1 MEKIIREFALL
12 RYIRNCNRKGEF
24 PKFQEIAK
32 EMSKYVKERED
43 NKERKYRYDKQ
54 LFRRDR
60 ESLKE
65 KGCKIER
72 NKENGYLFNEE
83 GSELIDNF
91 LTAYMLLT
99 AQNKKS
105 LLPPYAIPESR
116 KNTGSEHLSDCIRA
130 IEACHELQL
139 IYYDY
144 RDEKEKSYTVQPYK
158 LKHKDY
164 KWYLLAV
171 DVAHPEIPFKS
182 FALERINEIEEG
194 DTFRPNKQLDFETPY
209 RDAFGMFTDAPAERL
224 VLEFDHRDGNYLMA
238 SPIHPSQKVVSNT
251 KTRITFELYIKP
263 TLDLIME
270 LMKRSWSLTII
281 EPQHLREEFITY
293 WQEAVKRNK
302 KVKSEER
309 KVLRCNKLRLYS
321 EDTIEAYK

>member
-1 MEKIIREFALL
+1 MEKIIREFILL
-12 RYIRNCNRKGEF
+12 RYVRNCNRKGEF

-43 NKERKYRYDKQ
+43 NKERKYRYNKL
-54 LFRRDR
+54 LFFRDR
-60 ESLKE
+60 VALE
-65 KGCKIER
+65 KKRCEITR
-72 NKENGYLFNEE
+72 NKENGYSFNEE
-83 GSELIDNF
+83 GIELIDDL

-99 AQNKKS
+99 AQNKDG
-105 LLPPYAIPESR
+105 LLPSYAIPEPR
-116 KNTGSEHLSDCIRA
+116 RNTGEEHLLDCMRA
-130 IEACHELQL
+130 IETCHELQL

-144 RDEKEKSYTVQPYK
+144 RDEQTKTYTVQPYR

-171 DVAHPEIPFKS
+171 DVAHSEIPFKS
-182 FALERINEIEEG
+182 FALERIHNIEEG

-209 RDAFGMFTDAPAERL
+209 CDAFGMFTDAPAERL
-224 VLEFDHRDGNYLMA
+224 VLEFDHRDGHYLQA
-238 SPIHPSQKVVSNT
+238 SPIHPSQRVVSNT

-302 KVKSEER
+302 KVKSE
-309 KVLRCNKLRLYS
+309 K
-321 EDTIEAYK
+321 

>member
-60 ESLKE
+60 EALEE
-65 KGCKIER
+65 KGCEITR
-72 NKENGYLFNEE
+72 NKENGYSFNEE
-83 GSELIDNF
+83 ESSLVDDL

-99 AQNKKS
+99 ARNKDGL
-105 LLPPYAIPESR
+105 LLPMYVIPEPR
-116 KNTGSEHLSDCIRA
+116 RNTGAEYLPDCMRA
-130 IEACHELQL
+130 IETYHELQL

-144 RDEKEKSYTVQPYK
+144 RDEQTKTYTVQPYR

-171 DVAHPEIPFKS
+171 DVAKPEVPFKS
-182 FALERINEIEEG
+182 FALERIKKIEEG
-194 DTFRPNKQLDFETPY
+194 EKFVPNTELDFETPY
-209 RDAFGMFTDAPAERL
+209 QDAFGMFTDEPAERL

-238 SPIHPSQKVVSNT
+238 SPIHPSQKVVSKT

-281 EPQHLREEFITY
+281 EPQHLREEFVKY
-293 WQEAVKRNK
+293 WEEAIKRNK
-302 KVKSEER
+302 KVKSE
-309 KVLRCNKLRLYS
+309 K
-321 EDTIEAYK
+321 

>member
-1 MEKIIREFALL
+1 MEKIIREFILL
-12 RYIRNCNRKGEF
+12 RYVRNCNRKGEF

-32 EMSKYVKERED
+32 AMSPYVKERED

-60 ESLKE
+60 EALEDKD
-65 KGCKIER
+65 CKIER
-72 NKENGYLFNEE
+72 NKENGYFFDEE
-83 GSELIDNF
+83 GSELIDDL

-99 AQNKKS
+99 AQNKDG
-105 LLPPYAIPESR
+105 LLPTYVIPEPR
-116 KNTGSEHLSDCIRA
+116 RNTGAEHLPDCMHA
-130 IEACHELQL
+130 IEEHYQLQL

-144 RDEKEKSYTVQPYK
+144 RDEQTKTYTVQPYK

-171 DVAHPEIPFKS
+171 DIARPEIPFKS
-182 FALERINEIEEG
+182 FALERIRSIEEG

-209 RDAFGMFTDAPAERL
+209 HDAFGMFTDVPAERL

-238 SPIHPSQKVVSNT
+238 SPIHPSQRVVSKTN
-251 KTRITFELYIKP
+251 TRITFELYIKP

-270 LMKRSWSLTII
+270 LMKRSWSLTIV
-281 EPQHLREEFITY
+281 EPQHLREKFVKY
-293 WQEAVKRNK
+293 WEEAIKRNK
-302 KVKSEER
+302 KVKSEE
-309 KVLRCNKLRLYS
+309 
-321 EDTIEAYK
+321 

>member
-1 MEKIIREFALL
+1 MSAKIRKKNSNTSKTMEKIIREFALL
-12 RYIRNCNRKGEF
+12 RYVRNCNRKGEF

-32 EMSKYVKERED
+32 EMSQYVKERED
-43 NKERKYRYDKQ
+43 NKERKYRYDKL
-54 LFRRDR
+54 LFFRDR
-60 ESLKE
+60 VALE
-65 KGCKIER
+65 KKRCEITR
-72 NKENGYLFNEE
+72 NKENGYSFNEE
-83 GSELIDNF
+83 GIELIDDL

-99 AQNKKS
+99 AQNKDG
-105 LLPPYAIPESR
+105 LLPSYAIPEPR
-116 KNTGSEHLSDCIRA
+116 RNTGEEHLLDCMRA
-130 IEACHELQL
+130 IETCHELQL

-144 RDEKEKSYTVQPYK
+144 RDEQTKTYTVQPYR

-182 FALERINEIEEG
+182 FALERIHNIEEG
-194 DTFRPNKQLDFETPY
+194 DTFHPNKQLDFETPY

-224 VLEFDHRDGNYLMA
+224 VLEFDHRDGHYLQA
-238 SPIHPSQKVVSNT
+238 SPIHPSQRVVSNT

-270 LMKRSWSLTII
+270 LMKRSWLLTII

-302 KVKSEER
+302 KVKSEE
-309 KVLRCNKLRLYS
+309 
-321 EDTIEAYK
+321 

>member
-1 MEKIIREFALL
+1 MEKIIREFILL
-12 RYIRNCNRKGEF
+12 RYVRNCNRKGEF

-32 EMSKYVKERED
+32 AMSPYVKERED

-60 ESLKE
+60 EALEDKD
-65 KGCKIER
+65 CKIER
-72 NKENGYLFNEE
+72 NKENGYFFDEE
-83 GSELIDNF
+83 GSELIDDL

-99 AQNKKS
+99 AQNKDG
-105 LLPPYAIPESR
+105 LLPTYVIPEPR
-116 KNTGSEHLSDCIRA
+116 RNTGAEHLPDCMHA
-130 IEACHELQL
+130 IEEHYQLQL

-144 RDEKEKSYTVQPYK
+144 RDEQTKTYTVQPYK

-171 DVAHPEIPFKS
+171 DIARPEIPFKS
-182 FALERINEIEEG
+182 FALERIRSIEEG

-209 RDAFGMFTDAPAERL
+209 HDAFGMFTDVPAERL

-238 SPIHPSQKVVSNT
+238 SPIHPSQRVVSKTN
-251 KTRITFELYIKP
+251 TRITFELYIKP

-270 LMKRSWSLTII
+270 LMKRSWSLTIV
-281 EPQHLREEFITY
+281 EPQHLREKFVKY
-293 WQEAVKRNK
+293 WEEVVKRNK
-302 KVKSEER
+302 KVKRE
-309 KVLRCNKLRLYS
+309 KY
-321 EDTIEAYK
+321 

>member
-12 RYIRNCNRKGEF
+12 RYVRNCNRKGEF

-32 EMSKYVKERED
+32 EMFKYVKERED
-43 NKERKYRYDKQ
+43 NKERKYRYNKL
-54 LFRRDR
+54 LFFRDR
-60 ESLKE
+60 VALE
-65 KGCKIER
+65 KKRCEITR
-72 NKENGYLFNEE
+72 NKENGYSFNEE
-83 GSELIDNF
+83 GIELIDDL

-99 AQNKKS
+99 AQNKDG
-105 LLPPYAIPESR
+105 LLPSYAIPEPR
-116 KNTGSEHLSDCIRA
+116 RNTGEEHLLDCMRA
-130 IEACHELQL
+130 IETCHELQL

-144 RDEKEKSYTVQPYK
+144 RDEQTKTYTVQPYR

-182 FALERINEIEEG
+182 FALERIHNIEEG

-224 VLEFDHRDGNYLMA
+224 VLEFDHRDGHYLQA

-302 KVKSEER
+302 KVKSEE
-309 KVLRCNKLRLYS
+309 
-321 EDTIEAYK
+321 

>member
-12 RYIRNCNRKGEF
+12 RYVRNCNRKGEF

-32 EMSKYVKERED
+32 EMSQYVTERD
-43 NKERKYRYDKQ
+43 GNRDRRYRYDKL
-54 LFRRDR
+54 LFFRDR
-60 ESLKE
+60 EALEE

-72 NKENGYLFNEE
+72 NKEKGYSFNEE
-83 GSELIDNF
+83 GSELIDDF

-130 IEACHELQL
+130 IETCHELQL
-139 IYYDY
+139 TYYDY
-144 RDEKEKSYTVQPYK
+144 RDEQTKTYTVQPYK

-171 DVAHPEIPFKS
+171 DIAHPEIPFKS
-182 FALERINEIEEG
+182 FALERIRNIEEG
-194 DTFRPNKQLDFETPY
+194 EVFSPNEQLDFVTPY
-209 RDAFGMFTDAPAERL
+209 CDAFGMFTDAPAERL
-224 VLEFDHRDGNYLMA
+224 VLEFDHRDGNYLVA
-238 SPIHPSQKVVSNT
+238 SPIHPSQRVVSKTN
-251 KTRITFELYIKP
+251 TRITFELYIKP

-281 EPQHLREEFITY
+281 EPQHLREKFLNY
-293 WQEAVKRNK
+293 WEEAIKRNK
-302 KVKSEER
+302 KVKSEE
-309 KVLRCNKLRLYS
+309 
-321 EDTIEAYK
+321 

>member
-1 MEKIIREFALL
+1 MEKIIRQFALL

-32 EMSKYVKERED
+32 EMSQYVTERD
-43 NKERKYRYDKQ
+43 SNRDRRYRYDKL
-54 LFRRDR
+54 LFFRDR
-60 ESLKE
+60 KALEE

-72 NKENGYLFNEE
+72 NKEKGYSFNEE
-83 GSELIDNF
+83 GSELIDDF

-130 IEACHELQL
+130 IETCHELQL
-139 IYYDY
+139 TYYDY
-144 RDEKEKSYTVQPYK
+144 RDEQTKTYTVQPYK

-171 DVAHPEIPFKS
+171 DIAHPEIPFKS
-182 FALERINEIEEG
+182 FALERIRSIEEG
-194 DTFRPNKQLDFETPY
+194 KVFSPNNQLDFVTPY
-209 RDAFGMFTDAPAERL
+209 YDAFGMFTDAPAERL
-224 VLEFDHRDGNYLMA
+224 VLEFDHRDGNYLIA
-238 SPIHPSQKVVSNT
+238 SPIHPSQRVVH
-251 KTRITFELYIKP
+251 KTDTQITFELYIKP

-270 LMKRSWSLTII
+270 LMKRSWSLTIV
-281 EPQHLREEFITY
+281 EPQHLREKFVKY
-293 WQEAVKRNK
+293 WEEAMKRNK
-302 KVKSEER
+302 F
-309 KVLRCNKLRLYS
+309 
-321 EDTIEAYK
+321 

>member
-1 MEKIIREFALL
+1 MSAKIRKKNSNTSKTMEKIIREFALL
-12 RYIRNCNRKGEF
+12 RYVRNCNRKGEF

-32 EMSKYVKERED
+32 EMSPYVKERED

-116 KNTGSEHLSDCIRA
+116 KNTGSEHLSDCIRT

-302 KVKSEER
+302 KVKSE
-309 KVLRCNKLRLYS
+309 K
-321 EDTIEAYK
+321 

>member
-12 RYIRNCNRKGEF
+12 RYVRNCNRKGEF

-32 EMSKYVKERED
+32 EMSKYVEERED
-43 NKERKYRYDKQ
+43 NKERKYRYDKL
-54 LFRRDR
+54 LFFRDR
-60 ESLKE
+60 VALE
-65 KGCKIER
+65 KKRCEITR
-72 NKENGYLFNEE
+72 NKENGYSFNEE
-83 GSELIDNF
+83 GIELIDDL

-99 AQNKKS
+99 AQNKDG
-105 LLPPYAIPESR
+105 LLPSYAIPEPR
-116 KNTGSEHLSDCIRA
+116 RNTGEEHLLDCMRA
-130 IEACHELQL
+130 IETCHELQL

-144 RDEKEKSYTVQPYK
+144 RDERTKTYTVQPYR

-182 FALERINEIEEG
+182 FALERIHNIEEG

-224 VLEFDHRDGNYLMA
+224 VLEFDHRDGHYLQA

-302 KVKSEER
+302 KVKSE
-309 KVLRCNKLRLYS
+309 K
-321 EDTIEAYK
+321 

>member
-12 RYIRNCNRKGEF
+12 RYVCNCNRKGEF

-32 EMSKYVKERED
+32 AMSPYVKERED

-60 ESLKE
+60 EALQYKR
-65 KGCKIER
+65 CKIER
-72 NKENGYLFNEE
+72 NKENGYFFNEE
-83 GSELIDNF
+83 GSELIDDL

-99 AQNKKS
+99 AQNKDG
-105 LLPPYAIPESR
+105 LLPMYVIPEPR
-116 KNTGSEHLSDCIRA
+116 RNTGAEHLPDCMHA
-130 IEACHELQL
+130 IEEHYQLQL
-139 IYYDY
+139 TYYDY
-144 RDEKEKSYTVQPYK
+144 RDEQTKTYTVQPYK

-171 DVAHPEIPFKS
+171 DIARPEIPFKS
-182 FALERINEIEEG
+182 FALERIRSIEEG
-194 DTFRPNKQLDFETPY
+194 DTFRPNKQLDFVTPY
-209 RDAFGMFTDAPAERL
+209 RDAFGMFTDEQAERL

-238 SPIHPSQKVVSNT
+238 SPIHPSQRVVSKTN
-251 KTRITFELYIKP
+251 TRITFELYIKP

-281 EPQHLREEFITY
+281 EPQHLREKFVKY
-293 WQEAVKRNK
+293 WEEAMKRNK
-302 KVKSEER
+302 KVKRE
-309 KVLRCNKLRLYS
+309 K
-321 EDTIEAYK
+321 

>member
-12 RYIRNCNRKGEF
+12 RYVRNCNRKGEF

-32 EMSKYVKERED
+32 AMSPYVKERED

-54 LFRRDR
+54 LFHRDR
-60 ESLKE
+60 EALEE
-65 KGCKIER
+65 KGCEIER
-72 NKENGYLFNEE
+72 NKENGYFFNEE
-83 GSELIDNF
+83 GSELIDDL

-99 AQNKKS
+99 AQNKDG
-105 LLPPYAIPESR
+105 LLPMYVIPEPR
-116 KNTGSEHLSDCIRA
+116 RNTGEEHLLDCMRA
-130 IEACHELQL
+130 IETCHELQL

-144 RDEKEKSYTVQPYK
+144 RDEKEKSYTVQPYR

-182 FALERINEIEEG
+182 FALERIHNIEEG
-194 DTFRPNKQLDFETPY
+194 DTFHPNKQLDFETPY

-224 VLEFDHRDGNYLMA
+224 VLEFDHRDGHYLQA
-238 SPIHPSQKVVSNT
+238 SPIHPSQRVVSNT

-270 LMKRSWSLTII
+270 LMKRSWLLTII

-302 KVKSEER
+302 KVKSEE
-309 KVLRCNKLRLYS
+309 
-321 EDTIEAYK
+321 

>member
-12 RYIRNCNRKGEF
+12 RYVRNCNRKGEF

-105 LLPPYAIPESR
+105 LLPPYAIPESQ

-171 DVAHPEIPFKS
+171 DIAHPEIPFKS

-238 SPIHPSQKVVSNT
+238 SPIHPSQRIVSKTN
-251 KTRITFELYIKP
+251 TRITFELYIRP

-270 LMKRSWSLTII
+270 LMKRSWSLTIV
-281 EPQHLREEFITY
+281 EPQHLREKFLNY
-293 WQEAVKRNK
+293 WGEAIKRNK
-302 KVKSEER
+302 KVKSI
-309 KVLRCNKLRLYS
+309 K
-321 EDTIEAYK
+321 TQ

>member
-12 RYIRNCNRKGEF
+12 RYVRNCNRKGEF

-209 RDAFGMFTDAPAERL
+209 RDAFGMFTDEPAERL
-224 VLEFDHRDGNYLMA
+224 VLEFDHRDGHYLQA
-238 SPIHPSQKVVSNT
+238 SPIHPSQRVVSNT

-281 EPQHLREEFITY
+281 EPQYLREEFITY
-293 WQEAVKRNK
+293 WQEAIKRNK
-302 KVKSEER
+302 KVKSEE
-309 KVLRCNKLRLYS
+309 
-321 EDTIEAYK
+321 

>member
-1 MEKIIREFALL
+1 MEKIIRELALL
-12 RYIRNCNRKGEF
+12 RYVRNCNRKGEF

-43 NKERKYRYDKQ
+43 NKERKYRYNKL
-54 LFRRDR
+54 LFFRDR
-60 ESLKE
+60 VALE
-65 KGCKIER
+65 KKRCEITR
-72 NKENGYLFNEE
+72 NKENGYSFNEE
-83 GSELIDNF
+83 GIELIDDL

-99 AQNKKS
+99 AQNKDG
-105 LLPPYAIPESR
+105 LLPSYAIPEPR
-116 KNTGSEHLSDCIRA
+116 RNTGEEHLLDCMRA
-130 IEACHELQL
+130 IETCHELQL

-144 RDEKEKSYTVQPYK
+144 RDEQTKTYTVQPYR

-182 FALERINEIEEG
+182 FALERIHNIEEG
-194 DTFRPNKQLDFETPY
+194 DTFHPNKQLDFETPY

-224 VLEFDHRDGNYLMA
+224 VLEFDHRDGHYLQA

-281 EPQHLREEFITY
+281 EPQYLREEFITY

-302 KVKSEER
+302 KVKSEE
-309 KVLRCNKLRLYS
+309 
-321 EDTIEAYK
+321 

>member
-1 MEKIIREFALL
+1 MEKIIREVILL
-12 RYIRNCNRKGEF
+12 RYVRNCNRKGEF

-32 EMSKYVKERED
+32 AMSPYVKERED

-54 LFRRDR
+54 LFHRDR
-60 ESLKE
+60 EALE
-65 KGCKIER
+65 DKGCEIER
-72 NKENGYLFNEE
+72 NKENGYFFNEE
-83 GSELIDNF
+83 GSELIDDL

-99 AQNKKS
+99 AQNKDG
-105 LLPPYAIPESR
+105 LLPMYVIPEPR
-116 KNTGSEHLSDCIRA
+116 RNTGAEHLPNCMHA
-130 IEACHELQL
+130 IEEHYQLQL

-144 RDEKEKSYTVQPYK
+144 RDEKEKTYTVQPYR

-171 DVAHPEIPFKS
+171 DIAHPEIPFKS
-182 FALERINEIEEG
+182 FALERIRSIEEG
-194 DTFRPNKQLDFETPY
+194 EFFSPNKQLDFVTPY

-238 SPIHPSQKVVSNT
+238 SPIHLSQRVVSKTN
-251 KTRITFELYIKP
+251 TRITFELYIRP

-281 EPQHLREEFITY
+281 EPQHLREKFLNY
-293 WQEAVKRNK
+293 WGEAIKRNK
-302 KVKSEER
+302 KVKSI
-309 KVLRCNKLRLYS
+309 K
-321 EDTIEAYK
+321 TQ

>member
-32 EMSKYVKERED
+32 EMSKYVEEKESNRD
-43 NKERKYRYDKQ
+43 CKYRYNKL
-54 LFRRDR
+54 LFFRDR
-60 ESLKE
+60 KALEKKE
-65 KGCKIER
+65 CEITR
-72 NKENGYLFNEE
+72 NKENGYSFNED
-83 GSELIDNF
+83 GIELIDDF

-105 LLPPYAIPESR
+105 LLPSYAIPEPR
-116 KNTGSEHLSDCIRA
+116 RNTGEEHLLDCMRA
-130 IEACHELQL
+130 IETCHELQL

-144 RDEKEKSYTVQPYK
+144 RDEQTKTYTVQPYR

-171 DVAHPEIPFKS
+171 DVAHLEIPFKS
-182 FALERINEIEEG
+182 FALERIHNIEEG
-194 DTFRPNKQLDFETPY
+194 DTFCPNKQLDFETPY
-209 RDAFGMFTDAPAERL
+209 RDAFGMFTDEPAERL
-224 VLEFDHRDGNYLMA
+224 VLEFDHRDGHYLQA
-238 SPIHPSQKVVSNT
+238 SPIHPSQRVVSKTN
-251 KTRITFELYIKP
+251 TRITFELYIRP

-302 KVKSEER
+302 KVKSEE
-309 KVLRCNKLRLYS
+309 
-321 EDTIEAYK
+321 

>member
-1 MEKIIREFALL
+1 MEKIIREFILL
-12 RYIRNCNRKGEF
+12 RYVRNCNRKGEF

-32 EMSKYVKERED
+32 AMSPYVKERED

-54 LFRRDR
+54 LFHRDR
-60 ESLKE
+60 EALQE
-65 KGCKIER
+65 KGCEIER
-72 NKENGYLFNEE
+72 NKENGYSFNEE
-83 GSELIDNF
+83 GSSLVDDL

-99 AQNKKS
+99 ARNKDGR
-105 LLPPYAIPESR
+105 LPMYVIPEPR
-116 KNTGSEHLSDCIRA
+116 RNTGAEYLPDCMRA
-130 IEACHELQL
+130 IETCYELQI

-144 RDEKEKSYTVQPYK
+144 RDEQTKTYTVQPYR

-171 DVAHPEIPFKS
+171 DVAKPEVPFKS
-182 FALERINEIEEG
+182 FALERIKKIEEG
-194 DTFRPNKQLDFETPY
+194 EKFVPNEELDFETPY
-209 RDAFGMFTDAPAERL
+209 QDAFGMFIDESAERL

-238 SPIHPSQKVVSNT
+238 SPIHPSQKVVSKT

-281 EPQHLREEFITY
+281 EPQHLREKFVKY
-293 WQEAVKRNK
+293 WEEAVKRNK
-302 KVKSEER
+302 KVKRE
-309 KVLRCNKLRLYS
+309 K
-321 EDTIEAYK
+321 

>member
-12 RYIRNCNRKGEF
+12 RYVRNCNRKGEF

-43 NKERKYRYDKQ
+43 NKERKYRYNKL
-54 LFRRDR
+54 LFFRDR
-60 ESLKE
+60 VALE
-65 KGCKIER
+65 KKRCGITR
-72 NKENGYLFNEE
+72 NKENGYSFNEE
-83 GSELIDNF
+83 GIELIDDL

-99 AQNKKS
+99 AQNKDG
-105 LLPPYAIPESR
+105 LLPSYAIPEPR
-116 KNTGSEHLSDCIRA
+116 RNTGEEHLLDCMRA
-130 IEACHELQL
+130 IETCHELQL

-144 RDEKEKSYTVQPYK
+144 RDEQTKTYTVQPYR

-224 VLEFDHRDGNYLMA
+224 VLEFDHRDGHYLQA
-238 SPIHPSQKVVSNT
+238 SPIHPSQRVVSNT

-281 EPQHLREEFITY
+281 EPQYLREEFITY

-302 KVKSEER
+302 KVKSEE
-309 KVLRCNKLRLYS
+309 
-321 EDTIEAYK
+321 

>member
-12 RYIRNCNRKGEF
+12 RYVRNCNRKGEF

-281 EPQHLREEFITY
+281 EPQYLREEFITY

-302 KVKSEER
+302 KVKSEE
-309 KVLRCNKLRLYS
+309 
-321 EDTIEAYK
+321 

>member
-12 RYIRNCNRKGEF
+12 RYVRNCNRKGEF

-182 FALERINEIEEG
+182 FALERIHNIEEG
-194 DTFRPNKQLDFETPY
+194 NTFRPNNQLDFDTPY

-224 VLEFDHRDGNYLMA
+224 VLEFDHRDGHYLQA
-238 SPIHPSQKVVSNT
+238 SPIHPSQRVVSNT

-281 EPQHLREEFITY
+281 EPQYLREEFITY

-302 KVKSEER
+302 KVKSEE
-309 KVLRCNKLRLYS
+309 
-321 EDTIEAYK
+321 